1 MRNNGKEI
9 QTPDEDT
16 EDLRSAR
23 FASGRPAL
31 VDPLAWR
38 RAEATQAPELARAA
52 MALGQ
57 FDGALA
63 MLDGPG
69 LRPGSLSRLAIR
81 ETETLLW
88 VAGTPLPA
96 EDLGRDMMAARAD
109 SDPEALRAGRW
120 AVRRLQGRGRLDD
133 LRDFLALQ
141 AGPGP
146 AAELPWRGR
155 ATGADFDAAEAAF
168 RARLAEADMLHP
180 LTRAAFGEVL
190 WRLSDLSPE
199 GELVEPA
206 VWAAREMAATC
217 ENAGFVPFGTARR
230 RLHLTGGE
238 PAQRLAAWYAAVAT
252 GAREA
257 RTELARLAAW
267 QAQALRMTSRI
278 KGTNPARVIA
288 ALVATPLVTAA
299 MVAESAEVS
308 RDTAERLLTRLAGM
322 DLVRETTGASRF
334 RLWTARL

>member
-1 MRNNGKEI
+1 MSGGDPDMMVSKEGLEGL
-9 QTPDEDT
+9 QSG
-16 EDLRSAR
+16 RSA
-23 FASGRPAL
+23 AGQPPM

-38 RAEATQAPELARAA
+38 RAEADLAPEIARAA
-52 MALGQ
+52 MALGR

-63 MLDGPG
+63 MPDGTG
-69 LRPGSLSRLAIR
+69 LRPGVLSRLAIR

-96 EDLGRDMMAARAD
+96 EDLGRDMMEARAD

-120 AVRRLQGRGRLDD
+120 AVRRLQGRGRLED

-141 AGPGP
+141 AAPDLL
-146 AAELPWRGR
+146 ADLPWRGR
-155 ATGADFDAAEAAF
+155 ATGAEFDAAETAF
-168 RARLAEADMLHP
+168 RARLADAEMLHP

-199 GELVEPA
+199 GDVIEPA
-206 VWAAREMAATC
+206 CWAARAMAGAC
-217 ENAGFVPFGTARR
+217 EHAGFVPFGAARR
-230 RLHLTGGE
+230 GLRLAGGA
-238 PAQRLAAWYAAVAT
+238 PAQRLAAWYGAIAT
-252 GAREA
+252 GARDA

-299 MVAESAEVS
+299 MVAEDAEVS